1 MKNVIKKIASITM
14 AFTLLGTGTA
24 VTKTIAPQ
32 FDTSITAHATS
43 CNNCHGGSYY
53 IKNEYTDWKYVGDGI
68 SWYYSP
74 LTGRL
79 LPRTYKVYKRTVKTY
94 CNLCKKV
101 YSESTEERRE
111 YW

>member
-1 MKNVIKKIASITM
+1 MKNAFKKITAVAM

-32 FDTSITAHATS
+32 FDTSITAHAAS

-53 IKNEYTDWKYVGDGI
+53 MKTEYTDWEYVGDGI

-74 LTGRL
+74 LVGRM
-79 LPRTYKVYKRTVKTY
+79 LPRTYKVYQRTVKTY
-94 CNLCKKV
+94 CTNCNKV
-101 YSESTEERRE
+101 YSEYTEERRE

>member
-1 MKNVIKKIASITM
+1 MNNALKKIAAVAM

-53 IKNEYTDWKYVGDGI
+53 IKTEYSEWKYVGDRL
-68 SWYYSP
+68 SWYYNP
-74 LTGRL
+74 LLGRM
-79 LPRTYKVYKRTVKTY
+79 LPRIYKVYKRTKRTY
-94 CNLCKKV
+94 CTMCNKV
-101 YSESTEERRE
+101 YSESTEERLG
-111 YW
+111 